1 MAKLNIVFTL
11 LALILLVSCSQSSNY
26 DSKTKNN
33 EILQQRSLTAVDIN
47 DAPLNLLEN
56 DYNDLIKKKVP
67 DCNRETSWEEL
78 VDPFNSNAA
87 IQYIADKLFS
97 DENARNAQGL
107 HPSADIYQ
115 QEAMLNRYSEG
126 NVTLFEGKEG
136 ISEYYISERKAK
148 LGSVNP
154 LLFRLCRITI
164 KGDSQPRVLQ
174 LVVHYFE
181 PSNREPYVASDTI
194 IFGEGAIFRS
204 NGEPGSAFNDNS
216 MIEHYITIHPIKK

>member
-1 MAKLNIVFTL
+1 MTKLKIVFTL

-26 DSKTKNN
+26 ESKNN
-33 EILQQRSLTAVDIN
+33 EILQQRSLAAVDIN
-47 DAPLNLLEN
+47 DAPRNWLEN
-56 DYNDLIKKKVP
+56 DYNDLIKKKAL
-67 DCNRETSWEEL
+67 DCDREISWEEL

-115 QEAMLNRYSEG
+115 QEAMLYRYSEG
-126 NVTLFEGKEG
+126 NVTLFKGKEG

-148 LGSVNP
+148 LGRVNP

-204 NGEPGSAFNDNS
+204 NGETGSAFNDNS
-216 MIEHYITIHPIKK
+216 MIEHYVTIHPIKK